1 MYVVESISD
10 GLSRLSRRGR
20 PRESKRNSKPS
31 TVNKVLLTYKWLQKY
46 PCLDTLAL
54 MFDISPSTVSS
65 LIYAVIPILW
75 QYFKNQVSWSSLA
88 EWNAL
93 RSNWP
98 SFPNAVRC
106 IDGTPHEIYRPQ
118 VENQREYFSGHRR
131 YYLMNTQLIV
141 DNLGNIVFL
150 QAGSLN
156 DEGNFMLMETIGP
169 GTDYDMPMDVVLLAD
184 KGYGDTNLLLTP
196 FRTAQIRRL
205 PRNEKILV
213 RRFNRRLSR
222 CRIIVEHT
230 IKHMKTYQAVG
241 SIWRHSRWFK
251 PVVVELC
258 TFLAQ
263 RHVGLFYDV

>member
-1 MYVVESISD
+1 MRTKEICAGALYLDLRKAFDSVHHGCLLQKIQCYDIIDKELEWFVDYLFLRKQCTICEEIISD
-10 GLSRLSRRGR
+10 TYITHGVPRG
-20 PRESKRNSKPS
+20 
-31 TVNKVLLTYKWLQKY
+31 Q
-46 PCLDTLAL
+46 
-54 MFDISPSTVSS
+54 
-65 LIYAVIPILW
+65 IL
-75 QYFKNQVSWSSLA
+75 
-88 EWNAL
+88 
-93 RSNWP
+93 
-98 SFPNAVRC
+98 
-106 IDGTPHEIYRPQ
+106 GTPHKIYRPQ
-118 VENQREYFSGHRR
+118 VGNQREYFSGHRR

-150 QAGSLN
+150 QAGSLS
-156 DEGNFMLMETIGP
+156 DDGNFMLMETIGP
-169 GTDYDMPMDVVLLAD
+169 CTDYDMPMDVVLLAD

-196 FRTAQIRRL
+196 FRTAQIRCL
-205 PRNEKILV
+205 PRDEKILV
-213 RRFNRRLSR
+213 RRFKYL